1 MLGAALVVKFIDPD
15 LSQELAR
22 RFTCNRC
29 GLRNRPGVS
38 EVASRAMD
46 YQSGSEH
53 PHSKGWGLN
62 SVCYIFYAPTNFLKS
77 A

>member
-1 MLGAALVVKFIDPD
+1 
-15 LSQELAR
+15 
-22 RFTCNRC
+22 
-29 GLRNRPGVS
+29 
-38 EVASRAMD
+38 MD

-77 A
+77 AWIWKNAEYNDGRKPDKVLWLYLSAEGEKTFPGLLIL